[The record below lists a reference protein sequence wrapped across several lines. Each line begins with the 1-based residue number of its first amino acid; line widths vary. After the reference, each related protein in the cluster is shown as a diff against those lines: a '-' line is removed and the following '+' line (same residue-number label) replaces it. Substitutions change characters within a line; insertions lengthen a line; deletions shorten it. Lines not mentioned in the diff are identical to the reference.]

1 MNNNRKMLLVT
12 ILILL
17 ASSFVS
23 QPGIAQFPAGN
34 LNDPHK
40 YFGFEYGAS
49 GISAAILA
57 SLSLLNDTDLRST
70 AIETVR
76 ESLVSIWNNRLE
88 YEGKKVPAWGKFLGE
103 DLVYP
108 GKKYGTVGI
117 LNTFLDYYE
126 FSQNTTWLD
135 YAKQG
140 FDALMQQALNAST
153 LPHWPYAYDLP
164 SDPNG
169 IPITDLKY
177 GAGGI
182 LDYALRLY
190 SLTQNQTYLEIGGRI
205 ANWLLQTNVTSE
217 ANGVQYYLIPWYSI
231 NSTYLPVRMGYEWGI
246 SGLAPLLY
254 RAGIEM
260 ECQKLKD
267 FALQMA
273 DFIVNVQFSN
283 GSWPGE
289 ISNFPDDK
297 IKHGYDEGVA
307 GILYGLYQ
315 LKQLLN
321 TTNFDTAISNGIS
334 YLFSQFISNST
345 HVGFYATS
353 KHQRIMNDWNEGLV
367 GILWVLM
374 QLDQFLSE
382 DQRAKV
388 VEGLDWLIIKQTVVV
403 QSEGKELLLF
413 KHPLLNDSTFD
424 FSWGHG
430 LAGLAYLLATL
441 PQSYAEKVAFEYPGA
456 LRGVIRAFTYF
467 QGEDG
472 LWPKQRTLPS
482 IIPTGPYTNTGGD
495 GEGSPNEGGKSSFLD
510 GISILQTA
518 FMLFLGGIATI
529 VIRKKQLRTQ

>member
-1 MNNNRKMLLVT
+1 MIHTRTMFLMMAF
-12 ILILL
+12 ILL
-17 ASSFVS
+17 ASSSVNW
-23 QPGIAQFPAGN
+23 PGMAQFPAGK
-34 LNDPHK
+34 LNDQHE

-49 GISAAILA
+49 GISASILA
-57 SLSLLNDTDLRST
+57 SISLLNDSDLQST
-70 AIETVR
+70 AITTVDK
-76 ESLVSIWNNRLE
+76 SLASIWENRLE
-88 YEGKKVPAWGKFLGE
+88 YEGSKVPAWGKFLGD

-126 FSQNTTWLD
+126 FSQNNTWLD
-135 YAKQG
+135 YATQG

-164 SDPNG
+164 TDPNG

-190 SLTQNQTYLEIGGRI
+190 SITQNQTYLEISSRI
-205 ANWLLQTNVTSE
+205 ADWLLQTNITKEVNNS
-217 ANGVQYYLIPWYSI
+217 QYQLIPWYSI
-231 NSTYLPVRMGYEWGI
+231 NSTYLPVRIGYEWGI

-254 RAGIEM
+254 RAGTESDSQ
-260 ECQKLKD
+260 ELKD

-273 DFIVNVQFSN
+273 DFIVNAQFAN
-283 GSWPGE
+283 GSWPNE
-289 ISNFPDDK
+289 ISAFPDDK

-315 LKQLLN
+315 MKQLLN
-321 TTNFDTAISNGIS
+321 TSNYDSAISKGIY
-334 YLFSQFISNST
+334 YLFTQFISNST

-353 KHQRIMNDWNEGLV
+353 KHERIMNDWNEGLV
-367 GILWVLM
+367 GILWVLL

-382 DQRAKV
+382 DQRSKV

-413 KHPLLNDSTFD
+413 KHPLLNESTFD

-441 PQSYAEKVAFEYPGA
+441 PQEYAKKVAFDYPGA
-456 LRGVIRAFTYF
+456 LEGIIRALGYF
-467 QGEDG
+467 QGENG

-482 IIPTGPYTNTGGD
+482 IIPTGPYTNTD
-495 GEGSPNEGGKSSFLD
+495 GEASEPSKEKDKNSFLN
-510 GISILQTA
+510 GFSALQTT
-518 FMLFLGGIATI
+518 FFLFTWGLAILA
-529 VIRKKQLRTQ
+529 IRRKRARTR

>member
-1 MNNNRKMLLVT
+1 MINNRT
-12 ILILL
+12 IFFAVIFVIL
-17 ASSFVS
+17 ASSSFNH
-23 QPGIAQFPAGN
+23 PGIAQFPVGN
-34 LNDPHK
+34 INDSRE

-57 SLSLLNDTDLRST
+57 SMPLLNDTELKESAT
-70 AIETVR
+70 EVIHK
-76 ESLVSIWNNRLE
+76 SLVSIWQNRLE
-88 YEGKKVPAWGKFLGE
+88 YEGVKVPAWGKFVGD

-126 FSQNTTWLD
+126 FSQDEAWLN
-135 YAKQG
+135 YAMQG

-164 SDPNG
+164 NDPNG

-182 LDYALRLY
+182 LDYTLRLY
-190 SLTQNQTYLEIGGRI
+190 SITLNNTYLETGKKI
-205 ANWLLQTNVTSE
+205 ANWLLQTNVSKE
-217 ANGVQYYLIPWYSI
+217 LNGMQYQLIPWYSI

-254 RAGIEM
+254 RAGNEM
-260 ECQKLKD
+260 DCQKLRD

-273 DFIVNVQFSN
+273 DFIVKVQFAN

-289 ISNFPDDK
+289 ISAFPDDK

-315 LKQLLN
+315 MKQLLN
-321 TTNFDTAISNGIS
+321 TTEFDSAITKGIS
-334 YLFSQFISNST
+334 YLFTQFVSNST
-345 HVGFYATS
+345 YVGFYATS
-353 KHQRIMNDWNEGLV
+353 KHLRIMNDWNEGLV
-367 GILWVLM
+367 GILWVLL
-374 QLDQFLSE
+374 QLDDFLSE
-382 DQRAKV
+382 DQKSKL

-413 KHPLLNDSTFD
+413 KHPLLNESTFD

-430 LAGLAYLLATL
+430 LAGLAYLLASL
-441 PQSYAEKVAFEYPGA
+441 PLTYAQQVSFEYPGA
-456 LRGVIRAFTYF
+456 LEGIIRALGYF
-467 QGEDG
+467 QGGDG

-482 IIPTGPYTNTGGD
+482 VIPTGPYTRTGGD
-495 GEGSPNEGGKSSFLD
+495 SEETQGNNKRSFLD
-510 GISILQTA
+510 GFSIIQASFMLSILA
-518 FMLFLGGIATI
+518 FGII
-529 VIRKKQLRTQ
+529 SIRKKKMKTH